1 MLNGQRKQM
10 IKVGFIGAVSKE
22 WMGGL
27 NYYKNLLFALNEIE
41 KKELEIFVF
50 VGKNSDTQ
58 IKQMFS
64 QYAKVVE
71 DSLFDRKS
79 LKWFFMKLEQK
90 LFKTNFILSSFFK
103 KYGVDILSH
112 ASITKLNGIKTINW
126 IPDFQHIHLPQMF
139 SKKEIE
145 NRDKSFIQIIKES
158 DVVVLSSF
166 DAFKDLR
173 KFSSEYQN
181 KARVLQFVSQP
192 NSRYFELNENDKNN
206 VLKKYH
212 INDDFFYMPNQFW
225 KHKNHM
231 TVFTAINELKKDG
244 IQICVV
250 CTGHLADYRN
260 KTYIDEIKN
269 FIKIN
274 NLEEN
279 IKLLGLV
286 DYEDVFALI
295 KFSKAVINPSLFE
308 GWSSTVEECKSVEKN
323 MILSDLDVHKEQYS
337 NATFFERNSVESLK
351 NILKSY
357 EKENIDSSIE
367 LLEIRTKKFAEIYV
381 SICKEVL
388 K

>member
-1 MLNGQRKQM
+1 M

-27 NYYKNLLFALNEIE
+27 NYFNNLLFAIDSLNN
-41 KKELEIFVF
+41 KELQIFVF
-50 VGKNSDTQ
+50 VGKKTDED
-58 IKQMFS
+58 IKNMFRK
-64 QYAKVVE
+64 YATVIE
-71 DSLFDRKS
+71 DRIFDRKS
-79 LKWFFMKLEQK
+79 LKWFLMKLEQK
-90 LFKTNFILSSFFK
+90 IFKTNFLLENILK
-103 KYGVDILSH
+103 KYDIQVLSH
-112 ASITKLNGIKTINW
+112 TSITKFKNIKTINW

-166 DAFKDLR
+166 DALKDLR

-206 VLKKYH
+206 VLKKYD
-212 INDDFFYMPNQFW
+212 IKDEFFYMPNQFW

-274 NLEEN
+274 NLEKN

-286 DYEDVFALI
+286 EYEDVFALI
-295 KFSKAVINPSLFE
+295 KFSKAVINSSLFE

-323 MILSDLDVHKEQYS
+323 MILSDLDVHKEQYP

-351 NILKSY
+351 NILKNY
-357 EKENIDSSIE
+357 KKENIDSNIE
-367 LLEIRTKKFAEIYV
+367 SLEIRTKKFADTYV
-381 SICKEVL
+381 SICNEVL

>member
-1 MLNGQRKQM
+1 M

-27 NYYKNLLFALNEIE
+27 NYFNNLLFAIDSLNN
-41 KKELEIFVF
+41 KELQIFVF
-50 VGKNSDTQ
+50 VGKKTDED
-58 IKQMFS
+58 IKNMFK
-64 QYAKVVE
+64 QYATVIE
-71 DSLFDRKS
+71 DRIFDRKS
-79 LKWFFMKLEQK
+79 LKWFLMKLEQK
-90 LFKTNFILSSFFK
+90 IFKTNFLLENILK
-103 KYGVDILSH
+103 KYDIQVLSH
-112 ASITKLNGIKTINW
+112 SSITKFKNIKTINW

-166 DAFKDLR
+166 DALKDLR

-206 VLKKYH
+206 VLKKYD
-212 INDDFFYMPNQFW
+212 IKDDFFYMPNQFW

-260 KTYIDEIKN
+260 RTYIDEIKN

-274 NLEEN
+274 NLEKN

-286 DYEDVFALI
+286 EYEDVFALI

-323 MILSDLDVHKEQYS
+323 MILSDLDVHKEQYP

-351 NILKSY
+351 NILKNY
-357 EKENIDSSIE
+357 KKENIDSNIE
-367 LLEIRTKKFAEIYV
+367 SLEIRTKKFADTYV
-381 SICKEVL
+381 SICKKVL

>member
-1 MLNGQRKQM
+1 M

-27 NYYKNLLFALNEIE
+27 NYFNNLLFAIDSLNN
-41 KKELEIFVF
+41 KELQIFVF
-50 VGKNSDTQ
+50 VGKKTDED
-58 IKQMFS
+58 IKNMFK
-64 QYAKVVE
+64 QYATVIE
-71 DSLFDRKS
+71 DSIFDRKS
-79 LKWFFMKLEQK
+79 FKWFLMKLEQK
-90 LFKTNFILSSFFK
+90 IFKTNFLLENILK
-103 KYGVDILSH
+103 KYDIQILSH
-112 ASITKLNGIKTINW
+112 ASITKFKNIKTINW

-139 SKKEIE
+139 SKKEID
-145 NRDKSFIQIIKES
+145 NRDKSFMQIIKDS

-166 DAFKDLR
+166 DALTDL
-173 KFSSEYQN
+173 KNFSSEYQN

-206 VLKKYH
+206 VFKKH
-212 INDDFFYMPNQFW
+212 DIKDDFFYMPNQFW
-225 KHKNHM
+225 KHKNHV

-244 IQICVV
+244 IELCVV

-260 KTYIDEIKN
+260 RTYIDEIKN

-274 NLEEN
+274 NLEKN

-286 DYEDVFALI
+286 EYEDVFTLI

-323 MILSDLDVHKEQYS
+323 MILSDLDVHKEQYP

-351 NILKSY
+351 NILKNY
-357 EKENIDSSIE
+357 KKENKDSNIE
-367 LLEIRTKKFAEIYV
+367 SLEIRTKKFADTYV

>member
-1 MLNGQRKQM
+1 M

-27 NYYKNLLFALNEIE
+27 NYFNNLLFAIDSLNN
-41 KKELEIFVF
+41 KELQIFVF
-50 VGKNSDTQ
+50 VGKKTDED
-58 IKQMFS
+58 IKNMFRK
-64 QYAKVVE
+64 YATVIE
-71 DSLFDRKS
+71 DRIFDRKS
-79 LKWFFMKLEQK
+79 LKWFLMKLEQK
-90 LFKTNFILSSFFK
+90 IFKTNFLLENILK
-103 KYGVDILSH
+103 KYDIQVLSH
-112 ASITKLNGIKTINW
+112 TSITKFKNIKTINW

-145 NRDKSFIQIIKES
+145 NRDKSFMQIIKES

-166 DAFKDLR
+166 DALTDL
-173 KFSSEYQN
+173 KNFSSEYQN

-206 VLKKYH
+206 VLKKYD
-212 INDDFFYMPNQFW
+212 IKDEFFYMPNQFW

-274 NLEEN
+274 NLEKN

-286 DYEDVFALI
+286 EYEDVFALI

-323 MILSDLDVHKEQYS
+323 MILSDLDVHKEQYP

-351 NILKSY
+351 NILKNY
-357 EKENIDSSIE
+357 KKENIDSNIE
-367 LLEIRTKKFAEIYV
+367 SLEIRTKKFADTYV
-381 SICKEVL
+381 SICNEVL

>member
-1 MLNGQRKQM
+1 M

-27 NYYKNLLFALNEIE
+27 NYFNNLLFAIDSLNN
-41 KKELEIFVF
+41 KELQIFVF
-50 VGKNSDTQ
+50 VGKKTDED
-58 IKQMFS
+58 IKNMFK
-64 QYAKVVE
+64 QYATVIE
-71 DSLFDRKS
+71 DTIFDRKS
-79 LKWFFMKLEQK
+79 FKWFLMKLEQK
-90 LFKTNFILSSFFK
+90 IFKTNFLLENILK
-103 KYGVDILSH
+103 KYDIQILSH
-112 ASITKLNGIKTINW
+112 TSITKFKNIKTINW

-139 SKKEIE
+139 SKKEID
-145 NRDKSFIQIIKES
+145 NRDKSFMQIIKDS

-166 DAFKDLR
+166 DALTDL
-173 KFSSEYQN
+173 KNFSSEYQN

-206 VLKKYH
+206 VFKKH
-212 INDDFFYMPNQFW
+212 DIKDDFFYMPNQFW
-225 KHKNHM
+225 KHKNHV

-244 IQICVV
+244 IELCVV

-274 NLEEN
+274 NLEKN

-286 DYEDVFALI
+286 EYEDVFTLI

-323 MILSDLDVHKEQYS
+323 MILSDLDVHKEQYP

-351 NILKSY
+351 NILKNY
-357 EKENIDSSIE
+357 KKENIDSNIE
-367 LLEIRTKKFAEIYV
+367 SLEIRTKKFADTYV

>member
-1 MLNGQRKQM
+1 M

-27 NYYKNLLFALNEIE
+27 NYFNNLLFAIDSLNN
-41 KKELEIFVF
+41 KELQIFVF
-50 VGKNSDTQ
+50 VGKKTDED
-58 IKQMFS
+58 IKNMFRK
-64 QYAKVVE
+64 YATVIE
-71 DSLFDRKS
+71 DRIFDRKS
-79 LKWFFMKLEQK
+79 LKWFLMKLEQK
-90 LFKTNFILSSFFK
+90 IFKTNFLLENILK
-103 KYGVDILSH
+103 KYDIQVLSH
-112 ASITKLNGIKTINW
+112 TSITKFKNIKTINW

-166 DAFKDLR
+166 DALTDL
-173 KFSSEYQN
+173 KNFSSEYQN

-206 VLKKYH
+206 VLKKYD
-212 INDDFFYMPNQFW
+212 IKDEFFYMPNQFW

-274 NLEEN
+274 NLEKN

-286 DYEDVFALI
+286 EYEDVFALI

-323 MILSDLDVHKEQYS
+323 MILSDLDVHKEQYP

-351 NILKSY
+351 NILKNY
-357 EKENIDSSIE
+357 KKENIDSNIE
-367 LLEIRTKKFAEIYV
+367 SLEIRTKKFADTYV
-381 SICKEVL
+381 SICNEVL